1 MYKSILFTAKDE
13 KIKEE
18 EEEESGKNEFDGAME
33 GRRINALLQRF

>member
-13 KIKEE
+13 KIKE